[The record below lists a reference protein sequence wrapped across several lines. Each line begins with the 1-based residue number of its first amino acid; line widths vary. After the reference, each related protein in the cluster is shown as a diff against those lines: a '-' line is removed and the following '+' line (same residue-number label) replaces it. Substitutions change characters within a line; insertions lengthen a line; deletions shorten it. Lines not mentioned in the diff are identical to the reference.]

1 MLNKPYIFLFI
12 GRSGSGKGTQAELL
26 MEYLKTNDNRPVLY
40 IYAGD
45 KMRDLVKRENNLT
58 AEKTEEI
65 MLAGGKQPDFLAVWS
80 WSNEFVEK
88 MTGDI
93 HIVIDGSPR
102 TALEA
107 QILDEAFGFYN
118 RENIVPIYVNVSRE
132 WAMDKLLKRARFDD
146 TAERI
151 KNRMDYFDKFV
162 YPAVEYYEKK
172 SKNKIIEK
180 NGEPTIEEVH
190 KEIMQKLGLS

>member
-26 MEYLKTNDNRPVLY
+26 MDYLKANDTRPVLY
-40 IYAGD
+40 VYAGD
-45 KMRDLVKRENNLT
+45 KMRELVENKKNLT
-58 AEKTEEI
+58 SQKAEEI
-65 MLAGGKQPDFLAVWS
+65 MLKGGKQPDFLAVWS
-80 WSNEFVEK
+80 WSNELVEK

-107 QILDEAFGFYN
+107 QILDEAFEFYN
-118 RENIVPIYVNVSRE
+118 RENIVPIYVSVSRE
-132 WAMDKLLKRARFDD
+132 WATDKLFKRARFDD

-151 KNRMDYFDKFV
+151 KNRMDYFDKYV
-162 YPAVEYYEKK
+162 YPAVEYYKTK
-172 SKNKIIEK
+172 SKNKIIEI

-190 KEIMQKLGLS
+190 KEIMQKLGLL